1 MSRLFYIL
9 KKKSLIFAYNATA
22 IAIRVMGCIDAKK
35 ISPDCPSGNFQE
47 NMHSLR
53 KVYFCVEK
61 LTFSIHL
68 NLPLYE
74 YLWQTTTDSRGRRAV
89 MPGGWFCSV
98 SCADSRSPS
107 RGAGGGADP
116 GDPDSKL
123 VRFWPVFTSPRVAH
137 GFALFPGEQESSA
150 AGVVVLESSVDLS
163 VFVRLHPPYPPTSVP

>member
-9 KKKSLIFAYNATA
+9 KKKKSLIFAYDATA

-53 KVYFCVEK
+53 EVYLCVEK

-74 YLWQTTTDSRGRRAV
+74 SVWQSTTDSRGGRGAA
-89 MPGGWFCSV
+89 PAAGWVPCR
-98 SCADSRSPS
+98 CRCWRPS
-107 RGAGGGADP
+107 RGAGGGARCALP
-116 GDPDSKL
+116 HCGL
-123 VRFWPVFTSPRVAH
+123 VRFAPCARPARRPRLRPVA
-137 GFALFPGEQESSA
+137 EQQSSWSRQPT
-150 AGVVVLESSVDLS
+150 LLS
-163 VFVRLHPPYPPTSVP
+163 L